1 MVKKISVYQ
10 EVELQTKVAGA
21 SPHRLV
27 QLLYESALAN
37 LQLAQQL
44 LRVNAPDKD
53 QSLLLERSLIKALN
67 IVLELRD
74 SLDFTVSNELPHNLD
89 LLYDYI
95 QRRLLHARI
104 KKDAAAVIE
113 SISLLETLKS
123 GWDAIDQPSP
133 E

>member
-74 SLDFTVSNELPHNLD
+74 SLDFTVSTELPHNLD